1 MEKSIKVG
9 LFGTCNGSTWREEL
23 ISLLEKNNIDYFNPV
38 VDVWD
43 DEARRKEEYE
53 KDNCDFCLFVI
64 TSKMEGV
71 FSIAEVVDRV
81 HLCPFRTI
89 FTVLEDGFSENQ
101 IKSLRAT
108 QELIQR
114 LGGYCFN
121 NLEKTVNFLNKM
133 NEFS

>member
-23 ISLLEKNNIDYFNPV
+23 IPLLEKNNIDYFNPV

-71 FSIAEVVDRV
+71 F
-81 HLCPFRTI
+81 LKLFYLFLFRI
-89 FTVLEDGFSENQ
+89 FKYFMFSWTF
-101 IKSLRAT
+101 IL
-108 QELIQR
+108 
-114 LGGYCFN
+114 
-121 NLEKTVNFLNKM
+121 NL
-133 NEFS
+133 